1 MAPVKSVRK
10 AVIPVAGNGTRFLP
24 ATKAMPKEMLTIV
37 DRPVVQYAVEEAMQA
52 GIEHIV
58 FVTGRNKQA
67 IEDHF
72 DDVPELISSLTRSG
86 KDAQISELARM
97 LPTAGSVSFT
107 RQQAPLGLGHAVWCA
122 RDLIGDEPFA
132 LLLPDMISYGARGCM
147 AGLMDLYND
156 VGGNVVAVEEC
167 APEETSKYGIVGMGA
182 KTRHGFE
189 VTQMVEKPP
198 CVEAPSTYLPEWP
211 LHPSAR
217 NLLDPRAPAARRRQR
232 DPADRR
238 HAAPFGDRSRSTP
251 ILTKAGPSTVAPSRA
266 SSRLTL
272 PLHLHVPTS
281 AISSSN
287 PFARWCCRTKAGNS
301 GGLKKTAIFRF
312 STRKRSGLTPDV
324 IWG

>member
-1 MAPVKSVRK
+1 MAPIRPVRK

-86 KDAQISELARM
+86 KDAQLSELARM

-156 VGGNVVAVEEC
+156 VGGNVVAVEQC
-167 APEETSKYGIVGMGA
+167 ALEDTSKYGIVGMGD

-198 CVEAPSTYLPEWP
+198 VAEAPSTYYLNGRYILQPEIFSI
-211 LHPSAR
+211 LAHQ
-217 NLLDPRAPAARRRQR
+217 QR
-232 DPADRR
+232 
-238 HAAPFGDRSRSTP
+238 G
-251 ILTKAGPSTVAPSRA
+251 
-266 SSRLTL
+266 
-272 PLHLHVPTS
+272 
-281 AISSSN
+281 
-287 PFARWCCRTKAGNS
+287 AGNE
-301 GGLKKTAIFRF
+301 IQ
-312 STRKRSGLTPDV
+312 LTDGMLRLSSDQSFHAHPYEGRTFDCGSKQGFIEANV
-324 IWG
+324 AFALARADIGNLVFESVREMVLSHEQAMQAA

>member
-1 MAPVKSVRK
+1 MAPIRPVRK

-24 ATKAMPKEMLTIV
+24 ATKVMPKEMLTIV

-86 KDAQISELARM
+86 KDAQLSELARM

-156 VGGNVVAVEEC
+156 VGGNVVAVEQC
-167 APEETSKYGIVGMGA
+167 ALEDTSKYGIVGMGE

-198 CVEAPSTYLPEWP
+198 VAEAPSTYYLNGRYILQPEIFSI
-211 LHPSAR
+211 LAHQ
-217 NLLDPRAPAARRRQR
+217 QR
-232 DPADRR
+232 
-238 HAAPFGDRSRSTP
+238 G
-251 ILTKAGPSTVAPSRA
+251 
-266 SSRLTL
+266 
-272 PLHLHVPTS
+272 
-281 AISSSN
+281 
-287 PFARWCCRTKAGNS
+287 AGNE
-301 GGLKKTAIFRF
+301 IQ
-312 STRKRSGLTPDV
+312 LTDGMLRLSADQSFHAHPYEGRTFDCGSKQGFIEANV
-324 IWG
+324 AFALARADIGNLVFESVREMVLSHEQAMQAA